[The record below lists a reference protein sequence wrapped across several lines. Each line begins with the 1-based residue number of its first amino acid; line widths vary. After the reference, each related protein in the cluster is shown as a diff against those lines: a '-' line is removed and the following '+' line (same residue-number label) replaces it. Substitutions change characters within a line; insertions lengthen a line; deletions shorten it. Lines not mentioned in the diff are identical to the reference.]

1 MSPSKFLPHDSNC
14 QNLSLYSSYSQV
26 RRLDAYLDR
35 LPVIS
40 EGSSEDGQS
49 ESETDDHGFVAA
61 DAAFAAPRIDHLLRV
76 VRALSTTSS
85 SRPLAS
91 ADRIRFL
98 LKHSG
103 IATADTNSAAADAVV
118 KSPYENEIEWLLVSK
133 ATVQLY
139 GVILNTLLD
148 QIIPLGDD
156 IWYWDEVLSSY
167 SYSSL
172 YTVQTS
178 PLRFWAWSQDVY
190 SASKARMRSI
200 SSMQRAPG
208 EIVGS
213 TTNDI
218 SRQWSQFYGIVRET
232 IRERSFANIQRKVL
246 SPVALCRSE
255 ARRKQAQLKKLREIT
270 ASGLGVLMDEGL
282 QFGIDDMGA
291 GIQDHHDLKGV
302 VERSIA
308 LIDMVLNEVSSLDVS
323 IGDFEDKVFA
333 GVEEDPEL
341 SVHVDD
347 NTTGNRPAMLAR
359 RLLQTIDKT
368 LPEHVSTMRSLA
380 MENGRPSSFIRYWL
394 PGVVGLLSST
404 TVLRILVNRK
414 AEIIEWIT
422 DFGVTVRDFW
432 FNWVVEP
439 TRKVVQ
445 TIRHDETSEIAIM
458 SRDSL
463 KADRESLER
472 MVVDFA
478 MDKPQFATETS
489 SLSET
494 QIAEIR
500 SKVAEGDVTPVLRA
514 FEKDLRSPF
523 MGAVRGD
530 LVRSLLIQ
538 VQKTKV
544 DLEVAMTGIDSL
556 LKSQELV
563 FGFVGLTPGVLV
575 SIAAWRYMRTILG
588 GRSGQRQNHT
598 AGRAVRVLRNVD
610 RILSEAHPTE
620 SNVLS
625 YKDHGLLLCEVH
637 VLRQLAMKL
646 LPREVERE
654 FLEDL
659 DDLANIKG
667 IQIQA
672 RALKRIRWAYA
683 RWLR

>member
-1 MSPSKFLPHDSNC
+1 MSLVAD
-14 QNLSLYSSYSQV
+14 QV

-35 LPVIS
+35 LPVLS
-40 EGSSEDGQS
+40 EGSSEDGH
-49 ESETDDHGFVAA
+49 SETEDHGFVAA
-61 DAAFAAPRIDHLLRV
+61 DATFAAPRIEHLLRV

-85 SRPLAS
+85 SQPLSS

-103 IATADTNSAAADAVV
+103 IASADSDAAGANAAA

-139 GVILNTLLD
+139 GVILNALLD
-148 QIIPLGDD
+148 QIIPLGDG
-156 IWYWDEVLSSY
+156 IWYWDDVLSSY

-172 YTVQTS
+172 YAVQTS

-190 SASKARMRSI
+190 SASKTRMRSI
-200 SSMQRAPG
+200 SSLHRAPG
-208 EIVGS
+208 EIVDS
-213 TTNDI
+213 TASGI
-218 SRQWSQFYGIVRET
+218 SHQWSQFYGIVRDT

-255 ARRKQAQLKKLREIT
+255 ARKKQAQLKKLREIT

-282 QFGIDDMGA
+282 QFGIDDMGS
-291 GIQDHHDLKGV
+291 GMQDHHDLKGV

-308 LIDMVLNEVSSLDVS
+308 LMNMVLNEVGTLDVS

-341 SVHVDD
+341 SVHIDD
-347 NTTGNRPAMLAR
+347 TTTANRPAMLAR

-368 LPEHVSTMRSLA
+368 LPNHLNTMQALA
-380 MENGRPSSFIRYWL
+380 KENGRPPALVRYWL
-394 PGVVGLLSST
+394 PGVIGILSST
-404 TVLRILVNRK
+404 TILRILVNRK

-422 DFGVTVRDFW
+422 ELGVTVRDFW

-439 TRKVVQ
+439 SRKVVQ

-478 MDKPQFATETS
+478 MDKPHFAVEGTS
-489 SLSET
+489 LNET

-523 MGAVRGD
+523 VGAVRGD

-575 SIAAWRYMRTILG
+575 TIGAWRYMRTILG
-588 GRSGQRQNHT
+588 GRNGQRQSRT
-598 AGRAVRVLRNVD
+598 AGRATRVLRNID
-610 RILSEAHPTE
+610 RILAEAHPTE

-637 VLRQLAMKL
+637 VLRGLALKL

-667 IQIQA
+667 IQVQA